1 MDLSAAQQQRLRQY
15 VQEGGVLVAARPSTG
30 LSDVFGIELAGTRPE
45 RTLEY
50 FGVQPDLAPGRGITP
65 GGLQYHGVASNYQ
78 LQGAMGLA
86 FLYAN
91 AQRPSSNPAV
101 TSNSYGLGKAIALAF
116 DPAKSIVLSR
126 QGNPAWQNTEGDG
139 IVQYRPHDMF
149 ARTDGRTW
157 YDPGRLAVPQAD
169 ELQRFLANVVIDAAE
184 QPLPRLWY
192 LPGRHKSLMVNTG
205 DGEDNYGAQFDAV
218 LADAASYGGKFSVY
232 LRDFGVANT
241 TAAKEAQWR
250 AAGHEVGVHVYA
262 DGLEGAG
269 AEAYLDFAYS
279 RVVGALQLKFGHL
292 ARTARNHTIDW
303 TGWVDMARIEAAHGT
318 QLDTNYYHYLNG
330 AVVDPLAANGYFTGS
345 GLPQRFIDEDG
356 QLLNIYQAA
365 TQWPDEWF
373 ADNGFTAQQAVD
385 AMKAMFE
392 SAETHGYYSAF
403 VNNVHPVR
411 YYGAD
416 ITHDWAQ
423 AIWQYCQ
430 AHDIPMWSAEM
441 LLDFTL
447 ARTASRFENIVY
459 AAGTVEFDYLAG
471 ADGFDLT
478 LMLPTEW
485 QDDRLEQILV
495 DGAPIEYAVDIIKG
509 VSYALFTTQAG
520 QAHITANYR
529 APLAADFN
537 GDGQVDA
544 DDLAMWQA
552 HFGGDLQADAD
563 ADGDADGNDFL
574 LWQRQFGDALAP
586 PARTATPEPAGLAL
600 AFTALLTLLVGR
612 RAPRLRPLA
621 IVERAPTAPGRPRPR
636 FVF

>member
-1 MDLSAAQQQRLRQY
+1 
-15 VQEGGVLVAARPSTG
+15 
-30 LSDVFGIELAGTRPE
+30 
-45 RTLEY
+45 
-50 FGVQPDLAPGRGITP
+50 
-65 GGLQYHGVASNYQ
+65 
-78 LQGAMGLA
+78 
-86 FLYAN
+86 
-91 AQRPSSNPAV
+91 
-101 TSNSYGLGKAIALAF
+101 
-116 DPAKSIVLSR
+116 
-126 QGNPAWQNTEGDG
+126 
-139 IVQYRPHDMF
+139 MF

-157 YDPGRLAVPQAD
+157 YDPGRLPVPQAD

-192 LPGRHKSLMVNTG
+192 LPGLHKSLMVNTG